1 MKKAVI
7 ICFSVFFLA
16 GIVLVVFF
24 GKTTIKKN
32 ASMKVY
38 AYEDSPFYKK
48 ILTSKNNVYL
58 NIWTSSS
65 PYSIER
71 YEELIKDS
79 TKIIYNL
86 SLDED
91 SAAIKKDIDKF
102 GLKNDV
108 TLENY
113 NYRKEILKKVYYN
126 WRFSTGFIEISDYKT
141 PMTIVF
147 DKRVIKEDF

>member
-1 MKKAVI
+1 MKKAII
-7 ICFSVFFLA
+7 ICFSVFFSA
-16 GIVLVVFF
+16 GILLLVFF

-32 ASMKVY
+32 TSMKVY

-48 ILTSKNNVYL
+48 TLTSNDTVYL
-58 NIWTSSS
+58 NIWASSS
-65 PYSIER
+65 PYSIGR
-71 YEELIKDS
+71 YQELIKDS

-102 GLKNDV
+102 GLKNDI

-113 NYRKEILKKVYYN
+113 NYRKEILKKVYRN
-126 WRFSTGFIEISDYKT
+126 WRFSTGIIEVSDYKT